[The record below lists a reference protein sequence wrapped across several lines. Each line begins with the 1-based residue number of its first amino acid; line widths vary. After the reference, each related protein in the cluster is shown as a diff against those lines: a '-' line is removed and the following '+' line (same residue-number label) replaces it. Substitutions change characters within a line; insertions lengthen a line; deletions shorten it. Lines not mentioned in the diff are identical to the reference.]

1 MDSTLA
7 TFPSLPFYIAGFAV
21 VALASKQIGQ
31 YFRQAKLPLI
41 SGFLFTG
48 VIAGPYILDLISAD
62 AVANLR
68 FVDEIAL
75 ALIAFAA
82 GNELHVKELRDRMRS
97 ISWTIIG
104 LVFVTFLF
112 GALAILF
119 LADHLAFMQEMP
131 TSGRI
136 AVAIL
141 GGAIL
146 VARSP
151 SSAIAIVNELRAR
164 GPFTRTVLGVT
175 VIMDVAVIVLF
186 GINSSIADALLTD
199 LPLNLGFAGLLLFE
213 LAVASGIGY
222 LIYRI
227 IDWILATRIHH
238 YLKTVVVLGMGYSVF
253 VFSSFLRELTHR
265 ELPFEV
271 FLEPLLICM
280 IGGFLISSLSAYRD
294 DFSRILHLVG
304 PTVYVL
310 FFTLTGASL
319 ALDILLKTWPI
330 ALALFAVRLTGIFIG
345 SFTGG
350 SIAKD
355 SPQYRRLS
363 WMAYITQAGVGLGL
377 AKEVAV
383 EFPGWGDAFATVVI
397 AVIVL
402 NQIVGP
408 PFFKWVIN
416 RVGES
421 RLRATPAAFDG
432 VRDALIFGLKAQSVT
447 LARQLQKHNWQV
459 KLVCTN
465 QLEVDK
471 FDAVDIDVHLVEN
484 LDLETLQA
492 LDAAHADAIVSFLP
506 NDPSY
511 QVLELAYE
519 HFGTENLVVRLRD
532 RDDYERF
539 HELGVL
545 VVEPQTAV
553 ISLLEHFVRS
563 PVATSLL
570 LGRDTDQDM
579 VDQEIRNPS
588 IHGLTLRDLRLPL
601 DVLVLSIQRDG
612 HTLISRGFT
621 KFQLGD
627 RVTMVG
633 PKKKLQEA
641 VLRFDA

>member
-7 TFPSLPFYIAGFAV
+7 NFPLLPFYIAGFAV

-48 VIAGPYILDLISAD
+48 VIAGPYVLNLISTE

-68 FVDEIAL
+68 LVDEIAL

-82 GNELHVKELRDRMRS
+82 GNELHVKELRDRMKS

-104 LVFVTFLF
+104 LVFVTFPF
-112 GALAILF
+112 SALAILF

-151 SSAIAIVNELRAR
+151 SSAIAIVNELRAK

-175 VIMDVAVIVLF
+175 VIMDVVVIVLF
-186 GINSSIADALLTD
+186 GINSSIADALLTN
-199 LPLNLGFAGLLLFE
+199 LPFNLSFVGLLVFE
-213 LAVASGIGY
+213 LAASIGIGY
-222 LIYRI
+222 LVFRI
-227 IDWILATRIHH
+227 IHSILATRIHH
-238 YLKTVVVLGMGYSVF
+238 YLKTALVLGMGYGVF
-253 VFSSFLRELTHR
+253 VFSGLLRDLTHQ

-304 PTVYVL
+304 PVIYIL

-330 ALALFAVRLTGIFIG
+330 ALALFAVRLIGIFIG

-350 SIAKD
+350 VIAKD
-355 SPQYRRLS
+355 PPQHSRLS

-383 EFPGWGDAFATVVI
+383 IFPGWGDALATVII

-421 RLRATPAAFDG
+421 HLRAKPTDFDG

-447 LARQLQKHNWQV
+447 LARQLQKRDWQV

-465 QLEVDK
+465 PLEVDK
-471 FDAVDIDVHLVEN
+471 FDAADIDVHLVEN
-484 LDLETLQA
+484 LDLETLKA
-492 LDAAHADAIVSFLP
+492 LDTAHADAIVSFLP
-506 NDPSY
+506 NDLSY
-511 QVLELAYE
+511 QVMELAYE
-519 HFGTENLVVRLRD
+519 HFGTETLVARLRD
-532 RDDYERF
+532 CDDYERF

-570 LGRDTDQDM
+570 LGRDADQDII
-579 VDQEIRNPS
+579 DQEIRNPN
-588 IHGLTLRDLRLPL
+588 IHGLSLRDLRLPL
-601 DVLVLSIQRDG
+601 DVLILSIQRNG
-612 HTLISRGFT
+612 HTLISRGYT

-633 PKKKLQEA
+633 PKEKLQEA